1 MRETKGERSLGGR
14 PPIISEVDRPD
25 RPRRSRP
32 RRSRPRRSRPCRS
45 RNICRVRWQRI
56 LSLSRIYA
64 CVRHGERVAL
74 TPPNGESGKGV
85 NEGRRAA
92 DAFEKRAHIPTVCR
106 RSLPGR
112 PQCTDR
118 RSGRPLR
125 PETVRTCVA
134 NGGDRTDR
142 TPACRAARPR
152 PEARQ
157 SHMAYQWTKHA
168 HPRATPPARFRA
180 AFRGFAAVPHSGHSS
195 GSGRGGR
202 TSVNCYRLKCY
213 RNQ

>member
-1 MRETKGERSLGGR
+1 MGETKGERSLGAS
-14 PPIISEVDRPD
+14 PSHHISEVDRPD

-74 TPPNGESGKGV
+74 TPPHGESGKGV

-118 RSGRPLR
+118 RSGRPLPPKPSSNMR
-125 PETVRTCVA
+125 P
-134 NGGDRTDR
+134 NGAEPA
-142 TPACRAARPR
+142 TPACRAE
-152 PEARQ
+152 PE
-157 SHMAYQWTKHA
+157 
-168 HPRATPPARFRA
+168 RATKPYGISMDKARTHAPPRR
-180 AFRGFAAVPHSGHSS
+180 P
-195 GSGRGGR
+195 GSGPRSAGSR
-202 TSVNCYRLKCY
+202 RYLIPVIRAERWKDEC
-213 RNQ
+213 

>member
-118 RSGRPLR
+118 RSGRPLPPKPSEHVR
-125 PETVRTCVA
+125 P
-134 NGGDRTDR
+134 NGPNPRV
-142 TPACRAARPR
+142 PCACRA

-168 HPRATPPARFRA
+168 PTRHPAGP
-180 AFRGFAAVPHSGHSS
+180 VPGRVPRV
-195 GSGRGGR
+195 RGG
-202 TSVNCYRLKCY
+202 TSFRSFVIRAERKDEY

>member
-74 TPPNGESGKGV
+74 TPPHGESGKGV

-118 RSGRPLR
+118 RSGGGLSPRNRP
-125 PETVRTCVA
+125 RTCV
-134 NGGDRTDR
+134 RTDR
-142 TPACRAARPR
+142 TPACRDE
-152 PEARQ
+152 PERATKPYQAIWHINGQ
-157 SHMAYQWTKHA
+157 ST

-180 AFRGFAAVPHSGHSS
+180 AFRGFTAVPHSGHSS
-195 GSGRGGR
+195 GA
-202 TSVNCYRLKCY
+202 VPPWKDEC
-213 RNQ
+213 

>member
-32 RRSRPRRSRPCRS
+32 RRSRPRKSRPCRS

-85 NEGRRAA
+85 IEGRRAA

-106 RSLPGR
+106 RSLPGNHSA
-112 PQCTDR
+112 Q
-118 RSGRPLR
+118 
-125 PETVRTCVA
+125 TVR
-134 NGGDRTDR
+134 GGLS
-142 TPACRAARPR
+142 PR
-152 PEARQ
+152 MPKAKPSVIHAYDNPRVPCPCAEPEATKPL
-157 SHMAYQWTKHA
+157 AYQWTKHA
-168 HPRATPPARFRA
+168 PTRHPAGP
-180 AFRGFAAVPHSGHSS
+180 VPGRVPRV
-195 GSGRGGR
+195 RGG
-202 TSVNCYRLKCY
+202 TSFRSFVIRAERKDEY

>member
-25 RPRRSRP
+25 RP

-74 TPPNGESGKGV
+74 TPPHGESGKGV

-118 RSGRPLR
+118 RSGRPLPPKR
-125 PETVRTCVA
+125 ETVLEHA
-134 NGGDRTDR
+134 SPNGPG
-142 TPACRAARPR
+142 TPACRVPS
-152 PEARQ
+152 PSARQ

-168 HPRATPPARFRA
+168 PTRHPAGPVPGRVPRVRGGTSFRS
-180 AFRGFAAVPHSGHSS
+180 FERS
-195 GSGRGGR
+195 GGR
-202 TSVNCYRLKCY
+202 TSVNCYRRKTSKGVVT
-213 RNQ
+213 

>member
-1 MRETKGERSLGGR
+1 MCHFVTYWDEGNEGRAESGGAR

-32 RRSRPRRSRPCRS
+32 RRSRSRRSRPCRS

-134 NGGDRTDR
+134 NGGDRTANGPNPRVPCREAEARGATKPYGISMDKAR
-142 TPACRAARPR
+142 TPTRHPAGPVPGRVPR
-152 PEARQ
+152 
-157 SHMAYQWTKHA
+157 
-168 HPRATPPARFRA
+168 
-180 AFRGFAAVPHSGHSS
+180 V
-195 GSGRGGR
+195 RGGTSFRSFER
-202 TSVNCYRLKCY
+202 TRWKDEC
-213 RNQ
+213 

>member
-168 HPRATPPARFRA
+168 PTRHPAGPVPGRVPRVRGGTSFRS
-180 AFRGFAAVPHSGHSS
+180 FERS
-195 GSGRGGR
+195 GGR
-202 TSVNCYRLKCY
+202 TSVNCYRRKPVGVVT
-213 RNQ
+213 

>member
-74 TPPNGESGKGV
+74 TPPHGESGKGV

-118 RSGRPLR
+118 RSGRPLPPKPSSNMR
-125 PETVRTCVA
+125 P
-134 NGGDRTDR
+134 NGPNPRV
-142 TPACRAARPR
+142 PCRARARDK
-152 PEARQ
+152 AIWHINGQ
-157 SHMAYQWTKHA
+157 ST

-195 GSGRGGR
+195 GAVEGRVLTVIDG
-202 TSVNCYRLKCY
+202 
-213 RNQ
+213 NQ